1 MKHTD
6 KKKHILYFLT
16 GVIATICLFV
26 PAVLMNKQAD
36 NTLNSANSAPSDSY
50 MASSVVMARYISNQ
64 LSDYER
70 VQLIAGGWDAV
81 YLPAEWNEIDMNTS
95 AATDRIKRNLNKIHK
110 QGAYELSF
118 DSTYENWYSWETSLY
133 KAVDANFGTYL
144 AYYTVTKF
152 TKYDGSFVY
161 YVIASENGDILY
173 AYTDYTNFLE
183 YDTVFDRYHK
193 DYAQINREK
202 PEKTDIVNFQKLVSD
217 SNVYLYIPAEE

>member
-1 MKHTD
+1 MMHTD
-6 KKKHILYFLT
+6 KKKYILYFLT

-26 PAVLMNKQAD
+26 PAVLMNKQAN
-36 NTLNSANSAPSDSY
+36 NTLNSANSAPSGSY

-70 VQLIAGGWDAV
+70 VQLIAGDWDAV

-95 AATDRIKRNLNKIHK
+95 VATDKIKRNLNEIHR

-193 DYAQINREK
+193 DYAQINKEK
-202 PEKTDIVNFQKLVSD
+202 SEKTNIAKYQNRVSG
-217 SNVYLYIPAEE
+217 SNAYLYIPAEE